1 MDIENLKK
9 KTENIMRFKVV
20 GWTLKGA
27 SDFIIKL
34 QLVVMEFF
42 RSTVA
47 FL

>member
-1 MDIENLKK
+1 MEIEKLKK
-9 KTENIMRFKVV
+9 TKKIMRFKVV

-27 SDFIIKL
+27 PDFIIKL

-42 RSTVA
+42 RSMVA